1 MLFETGEQ
9 SFLDLETSEYRWVEA
24 DQLDG
29 MDTVKGLKQ
38 ELENVGIE

>member
-1 MLFETGEQ
+1 VLFETGEQ
-9 SFLDLETSEYRWVEA
+9 PFLDLECEYRWVEA